1 MKNIFAIS
9 NVVRRVSGTKTA
21 DGTSISASPLVYLRS
36 YLSSGP
42 ALKEQSSSSSNVSS
56 EEEDPEWKAAKPFE
70 QLPGYRDLPGLGTL
84 WVMLPVVGR

>member
-21 DGTSISASPLVYLRS
+21 DGTSIIARPLVYRRR
-36 YLSSGP
+36 YLSSEP
-42 ALKEQSSSSSNVSS
+42 ALKEKSSSSSN
-56 EEEDPEWKAAKPFE
+56 EEEDPEWKAAKTFE
-70 QLPGYRDLPGLGTL
+70 ELPGYRDLPGLGTL

>member
-21 DGTSISASPLVYLRS
+21 DGTSISASPLVYLRR
-36 YLSSGP
+36 YLSSEP
-42 ALKEQSSSSSNVSS
+42 ALKEQSSSSSNASS
-56 EEEDPEWKAAKPFE
+56 EEDPEWKAAKPFE